1 MKIAQIAPLY
11 EAVPPKLYG
20 GTERIVHYLTEELV
34 TQGHEVTLFATADSK
49 TSARLIANAK
59 SGLRLDKSCTDTL
72 APHICQLHDVIQ
84 LAHEFD
90 ILHFHIDYLHF
101 PCTQRLNTPC
111 VTTLHGRLDIP
122 ELQGI
127 YRRFILQRVI
137 SISMSQRAPLPR
149 ANWLG
154 TVHHGLPRSLFR
166 MGTGK
171 GGYLAFI
178 GRISPEKG
186 VDRAIEI
193 AIAAGMKIRIA
204 AKIDKADQQY
214 YDQNIKHL
222 FGHPLVEFIGE
233 IDEAQKGEF
242 LGDAKGLLFPINWAE
257 PFGLVMI
264 EAMACGTPVIAFKNG
279 SVPEVID
286 PYRSGYIVETIG
298 EAVEAV
304 FKLDR
309 ISRDGVRR
317 VFEERFTSSKMASNY
332 LEIYKAVIRTHQNS
346 LNRSVKSFKTLPS
359 FGNEGNVKKVI

>member
-34 TQGHEVTLFATADSK
+34 NQGHEVTLFATEDSK
-49 TSARLIANAK
+49 THARLIANAK
-59 SGLRLDKSCTDTL
+59 MGLRLDELCIDPL
-72 APHICQLHDVIQ
+72 APHICQLQDVIE

-90 ILHFHIDYLHF
+90 ILHFHTDYLHF
-101 PCTQRLNTPC
+101 PFTQKLNIPS

-122 ELQGI
+122 ELQGV
-127 YRRFILQRVI
+127 YDRFPLQRVI
-137 SISMSQRAPLPR
+137 SISNSQRKPLPQ

-154 TVHHGLPRSLFR
+154 TVHHGLPLNLFKK
-166 MGTGK
+166 GSGQ

-186 VDRAIEI
+186 VDKAVEI
-193 AIAAGMKIRIA
+193 AIAANMKIRIA

-214 YDQNIKHL
+214 FEKHIKQL
-222 FGHPLVEFIGE
+222 FDHPLVDFVGE
-233 IDEAQKGEF
+233 INEMQKNKF
-242 LGDAKGLLFPINWAE
+242 IGDAKALLFPINWAE

-286 PYRSGYIVETIG
+286 NHKSGFVVETVEEANEAIFKLSEISRSG
-298 EAVEAV
+298 
-304 FKLDR
+304 
-309 ISRDGVRR
+309 VRQ
-317 VFEERFTSSKMASNY
+317 VFEERFSAAKMASNY
-332 LEIYKAVIRTHQNS
+332 LKIYASAIQTHQDN
-346 LNRSVKSFKTLPS
+346 LDKNFKSFNSLPS
-359 FGNEGNVKKVI
+359 FPKGDVKKVV